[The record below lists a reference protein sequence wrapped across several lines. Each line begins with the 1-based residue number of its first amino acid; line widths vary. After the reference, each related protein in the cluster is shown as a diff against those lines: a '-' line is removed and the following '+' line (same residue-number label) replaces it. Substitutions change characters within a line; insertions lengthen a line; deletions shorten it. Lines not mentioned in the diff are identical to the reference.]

1 MIYNP
6 IDINLLLV
14 GITMKN
20 KLTQEQLDFVDD
32 KSSALMLNTTY
43 TTRIM
48 LWTIIGFF
56 IAAIIW
62 ASLTELDKVTTG
74 SGKVIPSSQMQ
85 VVQNL
90 EGGIVKQVLVR
101 EGQQVTKGQR
111 LLLIDDTQALS
122 DYQGKASDIASMQAD
137 QIRLR
142 AQLGA
147 ITIDKQKAQNTD
159 DWENS
164 VIIDDTLLPVFE
176 DDFKEK
182 RPLLVARQLNEYQGN
197 ISNLE
202 NQLSVAKK
210 QVTQKQREL
219 DENRSRYNNLQSSYN
234 VANHEYE
241 ITAPLA
247 EEGVVPEIE
256 ILKLRRQ
263 LIDTRRDLT
272 STKMQIPVAEAAVGE
287 AVLKY
292 LDVALKYRKDNQN
305 ELNKISAQLSSQS
318 ESQIGLQDKVNR
330 TIVTSPVNGSIQKVY
345 INTIGG
351 VIQPG
356 MDLIEIVPTEDTL
369 LIEAKIAPQ
378 DIGFLHPGLPA
389 LIKFTAYNFSTYGG
403 LEGTVETISA
413 DTIQDEEGNSFYQV
427 KIRTDE
433 SHLQGADGTLLPI
446 IPGMTA
452 SADIITGKR
461 TVLSYLLKPVLKATS
476 SALREQ

>member
-1 MIYNP
+1 
-6 IDINLLLV
+6 
-14 GITMKN
+14 MKN
-20 KLTQEQLDFVDD
+20 KLTPEQLDFVDD

-48 LWTIIGFF
+48 LWAIMIFF
-56 IAAIIW
+56 IVAVIW
-62 ASLTELDKVTTG
+62 ASLTKLDKVTSGT
-74 SGKVIPSSQMQ
+74 GKVIPSTQMQ

-101 EGQQVTKGQR
+101 EGQQVKKGQQ
-111 LLLIDDTQALS
+111 LLLIDDTQARS
-122 DYQGKASDIASMQAD
+122 DFQGKASDIANMKAD
-137 QIRLR
+137 QLRLR
-142 AQLGA
+142 AQIQA
-147 ITIDKQKAQNTD
+147 VTIDKSKAKSD
-159 DWENS
+159 IGWENS
-164 VIIDDTLLPVFE
+164 VVIDESQLLVF
-176 DDFKEK
+176 DDEFRQK
-182 RPLLVARQLNEYQGN
+182 RPLLVNRQLNEYQSN

-202 NQLSVAKK
+202 NQLSVAKN

-219 DENRSRYNNLQSSYN
+219 DENRSRYRNLQSSYN
-234 VANHEYE
+234 VANNEYKM
-241 ITAPLA
+241 TAPLA
-247 EEGVVPEIE
+247 EDGVVPEIE

-287 AVLKY
+287 AILKY

-305 ELNKISAQLSSQS
+305 ELNKISAQLYSKTEAQV
-318 ESQIGLQDKVNR
+318 GLQDKVNR
-330 TIVTSPVNGSIQKVY
+330 TVVTSPVNGSIQKVY
-345 INTIGG
+345 INTVGG

-433 SHLQGADGTLLPI
+433 SHLKGPDGTSLPI

-461 TVLSYLLKPVLKATS
+461 TVLSYLLKPVLRATN

>member
-1 MIYNP
+1 
-6 IDINLLLV
+6 
-14 GITMKN
+14 MKK
-20 KLTQEQLDFVDD
+20 KLTSEQLDFVDD

-48 LWTIIGFF
+48 LWAIVAFF
-56 IAAIIW
+56 VIAIIW
-62 ASLTELDKVTTG
+62 ASLTELDKVTSG
-74 SGKVIPSSQMQ
+74 SGKVIPSTQMQ

-101 EGQQVTKGQR
+101 EGQPVKKGQR
-111 LLLIDDTQALS
+111 LLLIDDTQARS
-122 DYQGKASDIASMQAD
+122 DFQGKASDIANMQAD
-137 QIRLR
+137 QLRLK
-142 AQLGA
+142 AQLDA
-147 ITIDKQKAQNTD
+147 VKIDKSKAKRTS
-159 DWENS
+159 DWVSS
-164 VIIDDTLLPVFE
+164 VVIDESIQPAFDE
-176 DDFKEK
+176 KFKQDK
-182 RPLLVARQLNEYQGN
+182 AVLVARQLNEFQGN
-197 ISNLE
+197 VSNLE
-202 NQLSVAKK
+202 NQLLVAKQ

-219 DENRSRYNNLQSSYN
+219 DENRSRYSNLQSSYN
-234 VANHEYE
+234 VANHEYQM
-241 ITAPLA
+241 TAPLA
-247 EEGVVPEIE
+247 KDGVVPEIE

-272 STKMQIPVAEAAVGE
+272 STKMQIPVAESAVDE
-287 AVLKY
+287 AIFKY
-292 LDVALKYRKDNQN
+292 LDIALKYRSDNQN

-330 TIVTSPVNGSIQKVY
+330 TVVTSPVTGTIQKVY

-369 LIEAKIAPQ
+369 LVEAKIAPQ

-413 DTIQDEEGNSFYQV
+413 DTIQDDEGNSFYQV
-427 KIRTDE
+427 KIRTDD
-433 SHLQGADGTLLPI
+433 SQLKGPDGTKLPI

-461 TVLSYLLKPVLKATS
+461 TVMSYLLKPVLKATN